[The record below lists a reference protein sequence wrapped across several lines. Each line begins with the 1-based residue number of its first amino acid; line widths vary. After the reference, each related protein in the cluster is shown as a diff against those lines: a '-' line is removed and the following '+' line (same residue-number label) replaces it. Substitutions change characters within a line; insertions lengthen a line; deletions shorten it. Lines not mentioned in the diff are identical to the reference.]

1 MSSQLGNLS
10 IKEKIF
16 LFNYV
21 NDDLQIICKDG
32 KYYLYDIP
40 VDSILKEINV
50 EWINKE
56 HSILLKDSD
65 KSILRQI
72 LSNYEKFKGV

>member
-1 MSSQLGNLS
+1 MTSKLNNLS
-10 IKEKIF
+10 IEQKIF
-16 LFNYV
+16 LFNAV
-21 NDDLQIICKDG
+21 NDYFRIILQDG

-40 VDSILKEINV
+40 VDSILKEISV

-56 HSILLKDSD
+56 YSILLKDSD

-72 LSNYEKFKGV
+72 LSNYEKF

>member
-16 LFNYV
+16 LFNAV
-21 NDDLQIICKDG
+21 NDTLNIICKEG
-32 KYYLYDIP
+32 IYYLYDIP
-40 VDSILKEINV
+40 VDSILKEISV

-56 HSILLKDSD
+56 YSILLKDSD

-72 LSNYEKFKGV
+72 LSNYEKF

>member
-1 MSSQLGNLS
+1 MTSNLNNLS
-10 IKEKIF
+10 IEQKIF
-16 LFNYV
+16 LFNAV
-21 NDDLQIICKDG
+21 NDEFRIILQEG
-32 KYYLYDIP
+32 KYFIYDIP
-40 VDSILKEINV
+40 VDSILKEISV

-56 HSILLKDSD
+56 YSILLKDSD

>member
-1 MSSQLGNLS
+1 MSSNLNNLS
-10 IKEKIF
+10 IEQKIF
-16 LFNYV
+16 LFNAV
-21 NDDLQIICKDG
+21 EDEFSIILQDG

-50 EWINKE
+50 EWINKKY
-56 HSILLKDSD
+56 SILLKDSD